1 MAQNRF
7 TKIKGTKDF
16 LVVAVVC
23 VFLCLWSI
31 RDAWFPTQSILKK
44 HPLTY
49 SVVSKTSGVV
59 QSVPVHPGQKI
70 GGSMVLVELA
80 VSSHQ
85 RAVDEAEAAYTAA
98 KESEAPDKSEK
109 LAALHKA
116 KEALLACKIRNTD
129 FTLETTHGEE
139 ALNGKVL
146 EIFARPAVP
155 IEAGEVLMT
164 VEPHDTFYIF
174 NKTLAVLTFLG
185 AGIALFF
192 HRIASK

>member
-49 SVVSKTSGVV
+49 PVVSKTSGVV
-59 QSVPVHPGQKI
+59 QSVPVQVGQKI
-70 GGSMVLVELA
+70 NGSMVLVELA
-80 VSSHQ
+80 TSSHQ
-85 RAVDEAEAAYTAA
+85 RAVDEAEAAYAAA

-109 LAALHKA
+109 LAVLHRA
-116 KEALLACKIRNTD
+116 KEALLACRIRNTD

-146 EIFARPAVP
+146 EIFARPATP